1 MSNIKEEDVVRL
13 QRERWRDAF
22 VARDVET
29 IMSFYLDS
37 DSYVAF
43 DIMPPMSF
51 NGTAEWRSNWENF
64 FSMFD
69 SDPTYEFKD
78 VRVTCVEDLA
88 VVTSFTRFAGIVL
101 GREIDMWARETNVLR
116 KVDGTWLLT
125 HDHISVPADLNT
137 GRACMDLVP

>member
-1 MSNIKEEDVVRL
+1 MAAIKEEDAVRR

-22 VARDVET
+22 VARDTEA
-29 IMSFYLDS
+29 IMSFYLNS
-37 DSYVAF
+37 SSYIAF

-51 NGTAEWRSNWENF
+51 NGTMEWRRNWENF
-64 FSMFD
+64 FAMFE

-88 VVTSFTRFAGIVL
+88 VVTSFTRFAGIVQ

-137 GRACMDLVP
+137 GQACTTMVP